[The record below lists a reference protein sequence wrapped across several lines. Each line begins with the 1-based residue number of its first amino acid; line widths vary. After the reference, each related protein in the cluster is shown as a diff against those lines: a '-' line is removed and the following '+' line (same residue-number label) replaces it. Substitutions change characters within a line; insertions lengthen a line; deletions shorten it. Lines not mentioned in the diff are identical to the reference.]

1 MRKLLLAALAVLA
14 LAVPAQAS
22 ASVLAM
28 EPSESTAK
36 TLGEA
41 IVAIPTQLTEA
52 SLPEWPFDTEVE
64 EEEEFP
70 WPVGIGTT
78 EAPPPIG

>member
-28 EPSESTAK
+28 EPSEATAK
-36 TLGEA
+36 KSEQRSWP
-41 IVAIPTQLTEA
+41 IPR
-52 SLPEWPFDTEVE
+52 S
-64 EEEEFP
+64 
-70 WPVGIGTT
+70 
-78 EAPPPIG
+78 